1 MPTYLFRRGAR
12 SLALLA
18 LVTAWAGSAFAVFPE
33 KAVRMVVPFA
43 PGGGTDLIARTLGH
57 EMAKDLGQPV
67 IIDNK
72 PGAGTLIGTDNVAKS
87 APDGYSIVVASFA
100 HAINPTLQ
108 PKLPYGSN
116 KAFAPVI
123 LVGRGPNVLVVR
135 PDSPFKSVADILA
148 AAKANPEKFTFASQ
162 GAGTSAHLAG
172 EMFAN
177 LGNVKLTHIPYRG
190 AGPALT
196 DLLGGQVDMMFAT
209 AAAVASFIDGG
220 KLRPL
225 GVTTAEP
232 SPAFKGI
239 APIGTSVP
247 GYVVDSWYGL
257 YVPAGTPAAVI
268 ERLNAAARKAAR
280 APDFVR
286 KIEHEGLSLTL
297 APQPNWM
304 PTCKPKS
311 SAGHASS
318 SKTTSSQTE
327 QAWDDSTLGEI
338 HGLRPD
344 SATGYRRCSNHHTQ
358 PAGQAQRDERRH
370 ARRVHRRAGTCG
382 CGQRYQSP
390 GAHWG
395 RQGVLC
401 WRRHQWHA
409 KADERTCWR
418 GGVQWL
424 APTVACSSHASAFA
438 HNAQT
443 SGCSGERSCIR
454 FGSRHGIGLRFHHC
468 Q

>member
-1 MPTYLFRRGAR
+1 
-12 SLALLA
+12 
-18 LVTAWAGSAFAVFPE
+18 
-33 KAVRMVVPFA
+33 MVVPFA

-286 KIEHEGLSLTL
+286 KIEHEGLVINAG
-297 APQPNWM
+297 APAELDAYVQAEEQRWARVIKQNNI
-304 PTCKPKS
+304 KP
-311 SAGHASS
+311 
-318 SKTTSSQTE
+318 
-327 QAWDDSTLGEI
+327 D
-338 HGLRPD
+338 
-344 SATGYRRCSNHHTQ
+344 
-358 PAGQAQRDERRH
+358 
-370 ARRVHRRAGTCG
+370 
-382 CGQRYQSP
+382 
-390 GAHWG
+390 
-395 RQGVLC
+395 
-401 WRRHQWHA
+401 
-409 KADERTCWR
+409 
-418 GGVQWL
+418 
-424 APTVACSSHASAFA
+424 
-438 HNAQT
+438 
-443 SGCSGERSCIR
+443 
-454 FGSRHGIGLRFHHC
+454 
-468 Q
+468 